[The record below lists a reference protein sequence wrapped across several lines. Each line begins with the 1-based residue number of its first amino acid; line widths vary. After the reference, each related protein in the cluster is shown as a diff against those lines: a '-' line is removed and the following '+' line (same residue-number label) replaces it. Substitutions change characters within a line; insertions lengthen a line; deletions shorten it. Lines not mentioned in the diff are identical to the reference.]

1 MCILSGLY
9 FCDVDCL
16 PLIRCKVGEHVIDSH
31 RSSTISVVSVVS
43 VVSVAIIC
51 RRQMFVSNF
60 WYSSKMPTH
69 HHTGKTFKVF
79 FYLLCIMNKDD
90 YVTMFETAILTL
102 DNIRIAVHNE
112 TYDTSTQKP
121 LLHLLAHLQA
131 LCNHVDYSDT
141 PFFE

>member
-1 MCILSGLY
+1 MDNVKPVRACTVFYLLRR
-9 FCDVDCL
+9 L
-16 PLIRCKVGEHVIDSH
+16 KAMLR
-31 RSSTISVVSVVS
+31 VV
-43 VVSVAIIC
+43 
-51 RRQMFVSNF
+51 QMRLE
-60 WYSSKMPTH
+60 
-69 HHTGKTFKVF
+69 KTFKVF